1 MAKSGASKG
10 AKKIRPFDEQ
20 NTKLAAGKI
29 IKIPRVS
36 IKEQIR
42 SGKALD
48 TKADRKKHAEYYKM
62 MDTEFFFDDD

>member
-20 NTKLAAGKI
+20 DTKLAAGRI

-36 IKEQIR
+36 IKERIK

-48 TKADRKKHAEYYKM
+48 DKADRKKHAEYYKM
-62 MDTEFFFDDD
+62 FPDREYFFDD

>member
-10 AKKIRPFDEQ
+10 AKKIRPFYEQ
-20 NTKLAAGKI
+20 DTNLAAGRI

-36 IKEQIR
+36 IKEQIE

-48 TKADRKKHAEYYKM
+48 TKADRKKHKEYYKM
-62 MDTEFFFDDD
+62 METEFFDD

>member
-20 NTKLAAGKI
+20 DTKLAAGRI

-36 IKEQIR
+36 IKEQIK

-48 TKADRKKHAEYYKM
+48 DKADRKKHAEYYKM
-62 MDTEFFFDDD
+62 FPDREYFFDD

>member
-20 NTKLAAGKI
+20 DTKLAAGRI

-36 IKEQIR
+36 IKEQIE

-48 TKADRKKHAEYYKM
+48 TKADRKKHKEYYKM
-62 MDTEFFFDDD
+62 METEFFDD